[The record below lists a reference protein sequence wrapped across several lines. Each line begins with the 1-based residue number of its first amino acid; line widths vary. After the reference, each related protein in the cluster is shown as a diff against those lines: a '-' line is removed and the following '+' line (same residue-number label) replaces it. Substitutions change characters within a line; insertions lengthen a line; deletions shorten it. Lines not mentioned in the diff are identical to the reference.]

1 MTIGTIS
8 MRAALFAGVS
18 LLAAS
23 AAQAQDAPAPAADGV
38 AEVEELVV
46 VGSQIRGAQVNEA
59 LPVTVLSTNDI
70 EATGATG
77 GDELLRSIPQM
88 GDVAFNESRDAGG
101 INDARGDVASIN
113 LRGLGTGNT
122 LVLLNGRRMVL
133 HPGTQ
138 AENLI
143 PVTSVNANAIP
154 VLGIA
159 RVEVLRDGA
168 AAIYGTDAVAGVVN
182 NVLKTRFDGLT
193 VEAEGGFMEDTDFQE
208 YELNF
213 EAGHTFNDGKSNI
226 SLFGSHLNR
235 DRLRANERPFS
246 RSSDLRPLVEG
257 TAFAG
262 DTEFDNRSGDS
273 PWGEFIRLNP
283 NTFGAAGTTT
293 YVGSTQLAASS
304 GSFHAQPATNDGC
317 IVTFGDVCFDN
328 STAAATATGAD
339 SNLRYNVNE
348 VRNLLGEV
356 DRTNLF
362 AYFNHEFDNGLEAF
376 AEAGVYYAD
385 YSSQRDQETALASQ
399 RLIIPANAYYHPLGS
414 GAGRL
419 ANLHSGSAT
428 GAFPAA
434 GVPVELQDYRVVDAG
449 PLTYN
454 VEDLVT
460 RYLAGLRGEF
470 AGFDWE
476 SAFLYSR
483 AKTDDTMQVASMTL
497 FQQAL
502 SGTTADAYNPFN
514 GADPNN
520 PEEGDSSPNPQSVID
535 SFIVDVSRISKTSLR
550 LWDFKVSKRDLF
562 TLPAGDVGVA
572 AGVELR
578 RETFSED
585 RDPRLDG
592 TIVFTALDGSSNGSD
607 VMGASP
613 TPDTKGARNVQSGW
627 LEFAVPVVSP
637 DMNIPLVRSV
647 DLQLAARYEHYTSF
661 GDVLKPKVA
670 VGWRPAEW
678 LLVRGS
684 WSEGFRAPN
693 LPQLYERGIQ
703 RSNTRSDWAKCEI
716 ARRNGDIANFDEC
729 TIRQGVV
736 SNRSGSLEL
745 EPEESENF
753 TAGVVFE
760 PPLPSG
766 YGRLTITGDYWQVKQ
781 KGLIGLFGDSSA
793 ITLDYFL
800 RLSGSSNPNVQRAA
814 PTPDQIADAQA
825 AGMQPAGDIIQVIDN
840 YSNLAP
846 REVEGVDIAVYYSID
861 DTAWGDFDVKFNAAR
876 LLTFYQDPD
885 ADKQALIDAQ
895 KAGTIDPSIFIPGAE
910 SLIQENGLPK
920 WRATGTVTW
929 RNGPFG
935 AGYFASYTGPVNDT
949 SATLADGTP
958 WRVKSHLTHNLYGQY
973 TFEGGRWLDETRVR
987 IGVRNLTDNNPPL
1000 ADGTF
1005 GYLGELHSARGRFW
1019 YAQIRKRF

>member
-1 MTIGTIS
+1 MTNHILPL
-8 MRAALFAGVS
+8 RAVLLAGAS

-23 AAQAQDAPAPAADGV
+23 AAQAQDAPPPATEEA
-38 AEVEELVV
+38 AEVEEIVV

-59 LPVTVLSTNDI
+59 LPVTVLSTSDI
-70 EATGATG
+70 EATGASG
-77 GDELLRSIPQM
+77 GDDLLRSIPQM

-154 VLGIA
+154 VLGVA

-193 VEAEGGFMEDTDFQE
+193 VEAEGGFMEGTDFQE

-226 SLFGSHLNR
+226 SLFGSYVNR
-235 DRLRANERPFS
+235 DPLRAEERPFS
-246 RSSDLRPLVEG
+246 RESDLRPRVVG
-257 TAFAG
+257 TPFED
-262 DTEFDNRSGDS
+262 DTEFDNRSADM

-283 NTFGAAGTTT
+283 TTFAAANATTF
-293 YVGSTQLAASS
+293 VGGQQLTAANGVFHVQPTAN
-304 GSFHAQPATNDGC
+304 GSC
-317 IVTFGDVCFDN
+317 VVTFGEICFDN
-328 STAAATATGAD
+328 ATAGATATGAD
-339 SNLRYNVNE
+339 ANLRYNVNE
-348 VRNLLGEV
+348 VRNLIGEV

-385 YSSQRDQETALASQ
+385 YHSQRDQETNLASQ
-399 RLIIPANAYYHPLGS
+399 RLIIPAGAFYNPLGS
-414 GAGRL
+414 NAGRL
-419 ANLHSGSAT
+419 PGLNSGSAT
-428 GAFPAA
+428 GAFPAGGA
-434 GVPVELQDYRVVDAG
+434 PVELQDYRPVDAG

-454 VEDLVT
+454 VEDLIT
-460 RYLAGLRGEF
+460 RYLAGVRGEF

-483 AKTDDTMQVASMTL
+483 AKTDDTMQVTSLTL

-502 SGTTADAYNPFN
+502 SGTTAGAYNPFN
-514 GADPNN
+514 GGDPNN
-520 PEEGDSSPNPQSVID
+520 PGEGDSSPNPQSVID
-535 SFIVDVSRISKTSLR
+535 SFVVDVSRISKTSLR

-585 RDPRLDG
+585 RDDRLDG
-592 TIVFTALDGSSNGSD
+592 TIVFTALDGTSNGSD

-627 LEFAVPVVSP
+627 LEFAVPVVSR
-637 DMNIPLVRSV
+637 DMNIPLVHSL

-670 VGWRPAEW
+670 AGWRPAEW
-678 LLVRGS
+678 LLIRGS

-703 RSNTRSDWAKCEI
+703 RSNTRTDYARCEI
-716 ARRNGDIANFDEC
+716 ARRNGQIPNFDAC
-729 TIRQGVV
+729 T
-736 SNRSGSLEL
+736 
-745 EPEESENF
+745 
-753 TAGVVFE
+753 
-760 PPLPSG
+760 
-766 YGRLTITGDYWQVKQ
+766 
-781 KGLIGLFGDSSA
+781 
-793 ITLDYFL
+793 
-800 RLSGSSNPNVQRAA
+800 
-814 PTPDQIADAQA
+814 
-825 AGMQPAGDIIQVIDN
+825 
-840 YSNLAP
+840 
-846 REVEGVDIAVYYSID
+846 
-861 DTAWGDFDVKFNAAR
+861 
-876 LLTFYQDPD
+876 
-885 ADKQALIDAQ
+885 
-895 KAGTIDPSIFIPGAE
+895 
-910 SLIQENGLPK
+910 
-920 WRATGTVTW
+920 
-929 RNGPFG
+929 
-935 AGYFASYTGPVNDT
+935 
-949 SATLADGTP
+949 
-958 WRVKSHLTHNLYGQY
+958 
-973 TFEGGRWLDETRVR
+973 
-987 IGVRNLTDNNPPL
+987 
-1000 ADGTF
+1000 
-1005 GYLGELHSARGRFW
+1005 
-1019 YAQIRKRF
+1019 

>member
-1 MTIGTIS
+1 MDIRITL
-8 MRAALFAGVS
+8 RAALLAGAS
-18 LLAAS
+18 LLTANAAM
-23 AAQAQDAPAPAADGV
+23 AQDGAPT
-38 AEVEELVV
+38 EVEELVV

-59 LPVTVLSTNDI
+59 LPVTVLSTSDI
-70 EATGATG
+70 EATGAAG

-154 VLGIA
+154 VLGVD

-182 NVLKTRFDGLT
+182 TVLKTRFDGLT
-193 VEAEGGFMEDTDFQE
+193 VEAQAGFAEDTDMQE
-208 YELNF
+208 YQLDF
-213 EAGHTFNDGKSNI
+213 EAGHTFNNGKTNI

-235 DRLRANERPFS
+235 DPLRADERGFS
-246 RSSDLRPLVEG
+246 RNADLRSRVVG

-262 DTEFDNRSGDS
+262 DTDFDNRSADM

-283 NTFGAAGTTT
+283 TTYAAAGVTT
-293 YVGSTQLAASS
+293 YVNGQQLAAAS
-304 GSFHAQPATNDGC
+304 GSFHVQPTTNPGC
-317 IVTFGDVCFDN
+317 IVVMGAVCFDN
-328 STAAATATGAD
+328 STSASTATGEDA
-339 SNLRYNVNE
+339 NLRYNTND
-348 VRNLLGEV
+348 VRYLSGEV

-385 YSSQRDQETALASQ
+385 YHSQREQETSLASQ
-399 RLIIPANAYYHPLGS
+399 RLIIPADAYYNPLGS
-414 GAGRL
+414 NAGRL
-419 ANLHSGSAT
+419 PGLGSGSAS
-428 GAFPAA
+428 GDFPAA
-434 GVPVELQDYRVVDAG
+434 GVPVELQDYRLVDAG

-460 RYLAGLRGEF
+460 RYLVGLRGEF

-476 SAFLYSR
+476 SAAVYSR
-483 AKTDDTMQVASMTL
+483 ARTDDTMQTASMTL
-497 FQQAL
+497 FQRAL
-502 SGTTADAYNPFN
+502 SGVGPDAYNPFN
-514 GADPNN
+514 GGDPYN
-520 PEEGDSSPNPQSVID
+520 PGEGDLSPNPQSVID
-535 SFIVDVSRISKTSLR
+535 SFIVDVSRISRTSLAM
-550 LWDFKVSKRDLF
+550 WDFKVSKRDLF

-572 AGVELR
+572 AGVEVR
-578 RETFSED
+578 RETYSED

-607 VMGASP
+607 VIGASP

-637 DMNIPLVRSV
+637 DMNIPLVRAV
-647 DLQLAARYEHYTSF
+647 DLQLAARYEHYSVF

-670 VGWRPAEW
+670 ASWRPTEW

-703 RSNTRSDWAKCEI
+703 RSNTRTDWAKCEI
-716 ARRNGDIANFDEC
+716 ARRNGEIANFDQC
-729 TIRQGVV
+729 TISQGVV
-736 SNRSGSLEL
+736 SNRSGSLDL
-745 EPEESENF
+745 TPEESENF

-781 KGLIGLFGDSSA
+781 TDLIGLFGDSAA

-800 RLSGSSNPNVQRAA
+800 RMSGSSNPNVQRAA
-814 PTPDQIADAQA
+814 PTAEDIAAAEA
-825 AGMQPAGDIIQVIDN
+825 AGLAPVGRIIQVIDN
-840 YSNLAP
+840 YSNLTP
-846 REVEGVDIAVYYSID
+846 REVEGLDIGVYYSID
-861 DTAWGDFDVKFNAAR
+861 DTPWGDFDVKLNAAR
-876 LLTFYQDPD
+876 LLKFYQDPD
-885 ADKQALIDAQ
+885 ADKQALLDAQ
-895 KAGTIDPSIFIPGAE
+895 AAGQIDPTIFVPGAA
-910 SLIQENGLPK
+910 SLVEQNGLPK
-920 WRATGTVTW
+920 WRASATVTW
-929 RNGPFG
+929 RAGQFG
-935 AGYFASYTGPVNDT
+935 AGYFASYTGPVDDT

-958 WRVKSHLTHNLYGQY
+958 WRVKSHLTHSLYGQY
-973 TFEGGRWLDETRVR
+973 TFEDAGWLNETRLR
-987 IGVRNLTDNNPPL
+987 IGVRNLTNNDPPL

-1005 GYLGELHSARGRFW
+1005 GYMGELHSARPRFW

>member
-1 MTIGTIS
+1 MTNHVLPL
-8 MRAALFAGVS
+8 RAALLAGAS

-23 AAQAQDAPAPAADGV
+23 AAQAQDAAAPPAEDV

-46 VGSQIRGAQVNEA
+46 VGSQIRGAQVNAA

-88 GDVAFNESRDAGG
+88 GEVAFNESRDAGG

-154 VLGIA
+154 VLGIS

-182 NVLKTRFDGLT
+182 SVLKTRFDGLT
-193 VEAEGGFMEDTDFQE
+193 VQTEAGFMENTDFQE

-213 EAGHTFNDGKSNI
+213 EAGRTFNDGKSNI
-226 SLFGSHLNR
+226 SLFGSHVNR
-235 DRLRANERPFS
+235 DPLRATERPFS
-246 RSSDLRPLVEG
+246 ASSDLRPRVVG
-257 TAFAG
+257 TPFEN
-262 DTEFDNRSGDS
+262 DSDFDNRSADM

-283 NTFGAAGTTT
+283 TTFAAGNVNTFVGGQQLTAGNGVFHVQPTAN
-293 YVGSTQLAASS
+293 GS
-304 GSFHAQPATNDGC
+304 C
-317 IVTFGDVCFDN
+317 VVTFGEICFDN
-328 STAAATATGAD
+328 AASASTATGDDA
-339 SNLRYNVNE
+339 NMRYDFNS
-348 VRNLLGEV
+348 VRNLIGEV
-356 DRTNLF
+356 DRTNLL

-385 YSSQRDQETALASQ
+385 YQSQREQETSLASQ
-399 RLIIPANAYYHPLGS
+399 RLIIPANAFYNPLGS
-414 GAGRL
+414 GPNRL
-419 ANLHSGSAT
+419 ANLNSGTAT

-454 VEDLVT
+454 VEDLIT
-460 RYLAGLRGEF
+460 RYLAGVRGEF

-476 SAFLYSR
+476 SALMYSR
-483 AKTDDTMQVASMTL
+483 AKTDDTMQSISMTL
-497 FQQAL
+497 FQQAI
-502 SGTTADAYNPFN
+502 SGTTAGAYNPFN
-514 GADPNN
+514 GGDPNN
-520 PEEGDSSPNPQSVID
+520 PSIGDSSPNPRSAID
-535 SFIVDVSRISKTSLR
+535 PFMVDISRISKTSIR

-562 TLPAGDVGVA
+562 ALPAGDVGVA

-578 RETFSED
+578 RETFSDD

-613 TPDTKGARNVQSGW
+613 TPDTRGARNVQSTW
-627 LEFAVPVVSP
+627 LEFAVPVISS
-637 DMNIPLVRSV
+637 DMNIPLVHTL
-647 DLQLAARYEHYTSF
+647 DLQLAARYEHYTAF

-670 VGWRPAEW
+670 AGWRPAEW
-678 LLVRGS
+678 MLVRAS

-703 RSNTRSDWAKCEI
+703 RSNTRTDWAKCEI
-716 ARRNGDIANFDEC
+716 ARRNGQIANFDAC
-729 TIRQGVV
+729 TISQGVV

-745 EPEESENF
+745 APEESENF

-760 PPLPSG
+760 PPLPPG
-766 YGRLTITGDYWQVKQ
+766 YGRFTFTADYWQVKQ
-781 KGLIGLFGDSSA
+781 QRLIGLFGDSNA
-793 ITLDYFL
+793 LTLDYFL
-800 RLSGSSNPNVQRAA
+800 RQSGGSNPNVQRAA
-814 PTPDQIADAQA
+814 PTADEIAAAQQ
-825 AGMQPAGDIIQVIDN
+825 AGLAPAGRIIQVIDN
-840 YSNLAP
+840 YSNLTP
-846 REVEGVDIAVYYSID
+846 REVEGLDFAVYYSID
-861 DTAWGDFDVKFNAAR
+861 DTPLGDFDLKLNAAR
-876 LLTFYQDPD
+876 TLTFFQDPD
-885 ADKQALIDAQ
+885 ADKQALLDAQ
-895 KAGTIDPSIFIPGAE
+895 ASGRVDPAIFIAGAE
-910 SLIQENGLPK
+910 SLIEENGLPK
-920 WRATGTVTW
+920 WRATATVTW
-929 RNGPFG
+929 RSGPYG
-935 AGYFASYTGPVNDT
+935 AGYFASYTGAVNDT

-958 WRVKSHLTHNLYGQY
+958 FRVKSHLVHNLYGQY
-973 TFEGGRWLDETRVR
+973 TFEDGRWLDGTRVR
-987 IGVRNLTDNNPPL
+987 IGVRNLTDNDPPL
-1000 ADGTF
+1000 ADGNF
-1005 GYLGELHSARGRFW
+1005 GYLGELYSARGRFW
-1019 YAQIRKRF
+1019 YAQVRKRF